1 MIETMTIERLS
12 TMLEAYGGDPLRWPE
27 LERAA
32 ALGLIG
38 RDPAAARMQD
48 EAQALDVVLDCAPAS
63 LPDATLAARILAV
76 RPRPSIGARVRDLW
90 AELFPQSPSWAPAL
104 GLVAA
109 LALGTGVQAA
119 AAGRLGLDD
128 LGEVAASDDADA
140 DIAPLSGGVTIA
152 EEDVL

>member
-1 MIETMTIERLS
+1 MTEAMTIERLS
-12 TMLEAYGGDPLRWPE
+12 ALLDAYGGESLRWPE
-27 LERAA
+27 HERTA

-38 RDPAAARMQD
+38 RDPAAARMLD
-48 EAQALDVVLDCAPAS
+48 EARALDVVLDCAPAL
-63 LPDATLAARILAV
+63 LPDAALVARILAA

-109 LALGTGVQAA
+109 MALGTGVQAA

-128 LGEVAASDDADA
+128 LGEAVASDDADA
-140 DIAPLSGGVTIA
+140 DIAPLSGGTAIA